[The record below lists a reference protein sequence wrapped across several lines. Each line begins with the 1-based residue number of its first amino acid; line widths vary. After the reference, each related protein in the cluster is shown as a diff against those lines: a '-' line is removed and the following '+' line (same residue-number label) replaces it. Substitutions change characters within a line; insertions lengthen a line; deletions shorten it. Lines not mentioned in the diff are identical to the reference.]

1 MILLAGIK
9 NMISLKHEL
18 FMEIPEFIMT
28 AVKRLHKKGFEAYI
42 VGGAVRDILL
52 GRPATDWDITTSAS
66 PEQIR
71 SLFHDIRNFTI
82 KHNTVTLVYSG
93 RHYEVTTM
101 RDSGHAIPALEE
113 DLKHRDF
120 TINSMAYDIANDVVL
135 DPNRGREDI
144 LRKTIRAVGNPYE
157 RFNEDPVRLLR
168 AVRIALELGFI
179 IDSGTMD
186 AICNMSDRLASVA
199 PERIRDE
206 LIKILVSR
214 KPSQGFKILRNSGL
228 LIHFLPELLEGFMKR
243 QNSHHRYTIYRHIME
258 TIDKS
263 PPDIVIRLTALL
275 HDIAK
280 PRVRQKIRG
289 EFRFFRHAEESA
301 RLGREIM
308 ERLRFSNDIIDQVTN
323 MIMLHMIDYESNW
336 TDGAVRR
343 LMRSIGTRD
352 IDRMISFR
360 KADLWAHGYE
370 DEKLGSLLKLEK
382 RVKEIKRESV
392 IRDPGGLAVGGKD
405 VMDILGIS
413 PGPQV
418 GKVLNIL
425 LERVTDGP
433 ELNTKQGLTNI
444 LKDLREKG
452 LAGTS

>member
-1 MILLAGIK
+1 MDIK
-9 NMISLKHEL
+9 NMTTSKHES
-18 FMEIPEFIMT
+18 FMEIPEFIRT

-42 VGGAVRDILL
+42 VGGAIRDIFL
-52 GRPATDWDITTSAS
+52 GRPATDWDIATSAS
-66 PEQIR
+66 PEEIK
-71 SLFHDIRNFTI
+71 SLFHDIRSFTI

-101 RDSGHAIPALEE
+101 RDSGDTIPALEE

-120 TINSMAYDIANDVVL
+120 AINSMAYDIDNDVVL
-135 DPNRGREDI
+135 DPNRGREDV
-144 LRKTIRAVGNPYE
+144 LLKTIRAVGNPYE

-168 AVRIALELGFI
+168 AVRIAVELGFSI
-179 IDSGTMD
+179 ESGTME
-186 AICNMSDRLASVA
+186 AICSMSDRLASVA

-214 KPSQGFKILRNSGL
+214 KPSQGFRILKKSGL

-280 PRVRQKIRG
+280 PRVRQKIKG

-301 RLGREIM
+301 RLGGEIM
-308 ERLRFSNDIIDQVTN
+308 ERLRFSNHIIHQVTN
-323 MIMLHMIDYESNW
+323 LIMLHMIDYESNW

-343 LMRSIGTRD
+343 LMRSIGPPD

-360 KADLWAHGYE
+360 RADLRAHGYE
-370 DEKLGSLLKLEK
+370 DEKLDSLLELEK
-382 RVKEIKRESV
+382 RVKEINRESV
-392 IRDPGGLAVGGKD
+392 IKDPGGLAVGGKD

-413 PGPQV
+413 PGPGV
-418 GKVLNIL
+418 GKVLDIL
-425 LERVTDGP
+425 LEKVTDSP
-433 ELNTKQGLTNI
+433 ELNTKQALTNI
-444 LKDLREKG
+444 LKDLKKKR
-452 LAGTS
+452 LAGAS